1 MPEKKGLKRPLIVT
15 DAHLRYLDNLRE
27 SGVTNMWGA
36 STYLVNAFGL
46 SQSNAQKVLFYWME
60 SFVLDVIPA
69 EQESTS

>member
-15 DAHLRYLDNLRE
+15 AAHLRYLDNLRE

-36 STYLVNAFGL
+36 STYLVNAFNL